1 MPMASVPRSD
11 GATPA
16 MAQWFAAKEA
26 HPDALVFFRM
36 GDFYELFF
44 SDAEAA
50 AAALDIA
57 LTQRGEHNGRPVPMC
72 GVPQHAAEAYLARLI
87 RRGFRVA
94 VAEQMEDPKARTS
107 KAPIRREVV
116 RLITPGTITEEAL
129 LEAGRANLLLALALD
144 GRVGVGAAW
153 LDVSTGLFETM
164 ALAQAD
170 LPSLLGR
177 LEPAEI
183 LAAGTLPLGEWA
195 ARCAPDVVPS
205 PPLVARRRLAE
216 AFGVASVDAF
226 GSFTDAEAIA
236 AVMAVDYVRAT
247 QAGTLPRLA
256 HPAPQGAVGLLSMDA
271 ATRASLE
278 IHRARDGGSLH
289 TLLGTVQRT
298 LSPAGARMLA
308 GWLSAPLTDT
318 AAIAARQDAWSWLLA
333 ERAAADRLRAA
344 LRSAP
349 DIARALARL
358 SVNRGGPRDLAAL
371 RDGLAAARAAA
382 MVLSAP
388 AAHAHPHAQ
397 PRAQSPAP
405 NAQSRPPNA
414 HAQSHAA
421 HARTQSH
428 APHSNVMAGPD
439 PAIPTTANSA
449 TDGRVKPGH
458 DGAVGPGH
466 DGALTSGH
474 DGPLGPSPDG
484 VLAGELSVALPPALQ
499 TASAALH
506 LDPSLEQRLTDALAD
521 PAPHRLDDGNAI
533 RAGFDAE
540 LDAERGLRDD
550 SRRTLA
556 TLQLDYAQRYGV
568 ASLKVRHHAQLG
580 YVIEAPAAS
589 AEKLRNF
596 PELTL
601 RQGMAN
607 GARFTTPELS
617 DLDRR
622 IAEAGE
628 RAAIRERAVFAH
640 LVQEALAHADA
651 LAACADAL
659 AFLDAVQSAAKLA
672 ESGTW
677 CRPEVTD
684 SDEFLVKSGRHPVVE
699 AALAGHA
706 AFVPNDCDLSPEQR
720 VLLLT
725 GPNMAGKSTFL
736 RQNALIVVLAQAG
749 LPVPAE
755 NATIGVVDRLFSR
768 VGAAD
773 DLARG
778 RSTFMVEMTETAA
791 ILHQAGPRSL
801 VVVDE
806 IGRGTATLDGLAIAW
821 AVLEALHSAIRCRTI
836 FATHF
841 HELAE
846 LADRLPRLKPHTMRV
861 KEWKG
866 TVVFLHEV
874 AAGAAG
880 RSWGVHVAELAGV
893 PAPVVRRAATLLAS
907 LEKHGGPLGAAGSPL
922 TALPLFA
929 AAPSTAQAEAPF
941 PPEPDPLTEAIAALE
956 PDRLTPR
963 DALDALYRLKAMLA
977 VPDAAAN

>member
-1 MPMASVPRSD
+1 MASVPKSA

-57 LTQRGEHNGRPVPMC
+57 LTQRGEHNGTPVPMC

-94 VAEQMEDPKARTS
+94 VTEQMEDPKLRTG
-107 KAPIRREVV
+107 KAPIRRAVV
-116 RLITPGTITEEAL
+116 RLVTPGTLTEEAL
-129 LEAGRANLLLALALD
+129 LEAGRSNLLLALSQD
-144 GRVGVGAAW
+144 GQQGVGAAW
-153 LDVSTGLFETM
+153 LDVSTGLFETI
-164 ALAQAD
+164 ALAALAE

-183 LAAGTLPLGEWA
+183 LAPGTLPLGEWVDK
-195 ARCAPDVVPS
+195 RAPDVVPS

-216 AFGVASVDAF
+216 TFGVASLDAF

-256 HPAPQGAVGLLSMDA
+256 HPVPQGSAGLLAMDA

-278 IHRARDGGSLH
+278 IHRARDGGALH

-298 LSPAGARMLA
+298 LSPAGTRMLA
-308 GWLSAPLTDT
+308 GWLGAPLTDI
-318 AAIAARQDAWSWLLA
+318 AAIAARQDAWSWLLVERDAA
-333 ERAAADRLRAA
+333 ERLRAS
-344 LRSAP
+344 LRATP

-371 RDGLAAARAAA
+371 RDGLAAARMAAGA
-382 MVLSAP
+382 LVVSPLPLAGKVGERSETGEG
-388 AAHAHPHAQ
+388 AATPQDPLPPLDA
-397 PRAQSPAP
+397 R
-405 NAQSRPPNA
+405 RPPP
-414 HAQSHAA
+414 Q
-421 HARTQSH
+421 
-428 APHSNVMAGPD
+428 
-439 PAIPTTANSA
+439 
-449 TDGRVKPGH
+449 
-458 DGAVGPGH
+458 
-466 DGALTSGH
+466 
-474 DGPLGPSPDG
+474 
-484 VLAGELSVALPPALQ
+484 AGEVYSGLP
-499 TASAALH
+499 AALH
-506 LDPSLEQRLTDALAD
+506 SALTALHVDAALEHRLTDALAD

-540 LDAERGLRDD
+540 LDAERALRDD
-550 SRRTLA
+550 SRRVIA
-556 TLQLDYAQRYGV
+556 TLQLDYSQRYGV
-568 ASLKVRHHAQLG
+568 ASLKIRHHAQLG
-580 YVIEAPAAS
+580 YVVEAPAA
-589 AEKLRNF
+589 AVERLRDM

-622 IAEAGE
+622 IAEAAE
-628 RAAIRERAVFAH
+628 RAASRERTVFGQ
-640 LVQEALAHADA
+640 LVQDALAHADA

-672 ESGTW
+672 EAGTW
-677 CRPEVTD
+677 CRPHVTD
-684 SDEFLVKSGRHPVVE
+684 GDEFLVKSGRHPVVE

-706 AFVPNDCDLSPEQR
+706 AFVPNDCDLTSEQR

-736 RQNALIVVLAQAG
+736 RQNALIVVLAQSG

-755 NATIGVVDRLFSR
+755 GAVIGVVDRLFSR

-846 LADRLPRLKPHTMRV
+846 LADRLPRIKPHTMRV

-893 PAPVVRRAATLLAS
+893 PAPVVRRAASLLAS
-907 LEKHGGPLGAAGSPL
+907 LEKHGGPLGAAGAAL

-929 AAPSTAQAEAPF
+929 AAPATTEPEAPSAS
-941 PPEPDPLTEAIAALE
+941 EPDPLATAVAALE
-956 PDRLTPR
+956 PDRMTPR
-963 DALDALYRLKAMLA
+963 EALDELYRLKAILA
-977 VPDAAAN
+977 VPDAAPT

>member
-1 MPMASVPRSD
+1 
-11 GATPA
+11 

-44 SDAEAA
+44 ADAEAA

-57 LTQRGEHNGRPVPMC
+57 LTQRGEHDGKPIPMC

-94 VAEQMEDPKARTS
+94 VTEQMEDPKARTG

-116 RLITPGTITEEAL
+116 RLVTPGTVTEEAL
-129 LEAGRANLLLALALD
+129 LEAGRTNLLLGLAQDRD
-144 GRVGVGAAW
+144 GIGAAW
-153 LDVSTGLFETM
+153 LDVSTGLFETA
-164 ALAQAD
+164 ALTHDD
-170 LPSLLGR
+170 LPALLGR

-183 LAAGTLPLGEWA
+183 LSPAELPLGDWA
-195 ARCAPDVVPS
+195 ERRAPDIAPS

-216 AFGVASVDAF
+216 TFGVASVDAF
-226 GSFTDAEAIA
+226 GSFTDAEATA
-236 AVMAVDYVRAT
+236 ALLAVDYVRAT

-256 HPAPQGAVGLLSMDA
+256 RPAPQGSAGLLAMDA

-278 IHRARDGGSLH
+278 IHRARDGGALH
-289 TLLGTVQRT
+289 SLLGTVQRT
-298 LSPAGARMLA
+298 LTPAGTRLLA
-308 GWLSAPLTDT
+308 GWLAAPLADPV
-318 AAIAARQDAWSWLLA
+318 AIAARQDAWAWLVA
-333 ERAAADRLRAA
+333 EQAAAGRLRAA
-344 LRSAP
+344 LRTAP
-349 DIARALARL
+349 DIARALGRL
-358 SVNRGGPRDLAAL
+358 SVGRGGPRDLAAL
-371 RDGLAAARAAA
+371 RDGLLAAKAAEA
-382 MVLSAP
+382 ALRNSAP
-388 AAHAHPHAQ
+388 P
-397 PRAQSPAP
+397 PPSPLPQGEGA
-405 NAQSRPPNA
+405 
-414 HAQSHAA
+414 SHAWLPTLLRSTA
-421 HARTQSH
+421 
-428 APHSNVMAGPD
+428 MAL
-439 PAIPTTANSA
+439 
-449 TDGRVKPGH
+449 RV
-458 DGAVGPGH
+458 
-466 DGALTSGH
+466 
-474 DGPLGPSPDG
+474 
-484 VLAGELSVALPPALQ
+484 
-499 TASAALH
+499 
-506 LDPSLEQRLTDALAD
+506 DPSLEQSLTAALAD

-533 RAGFDAE
+533 RPGFDAE
-540 LDAERGLRDD
+540 LDAERALRDD
-550 SRRTLA
+550 TRRVLA

-568 ASLKVRHHAQLG
+568 ASLKIRHHAQLG
-580 YVIEAPAAS
+580 YVIEAPAA
-589 AEKLRNF
+589 AVEKLRDV

-628 RAAIRERAVFAH
+628 RAAARERAVFGH
-640 LVQEALAHADA
+640 LVETTLAHAES

-659 AFLDAVQSAAKLA
+659 AFLDTTQSAARLA
-672 ESGTW
+672 EAGTW
-677 CRPEVTD
+677 CRPLVTD
-684 SDEFLVKSGRHPVVE
+684 SDAFLVRAGRHPVVE

-706 AFVPNDCDLSPEQR
+706 QFVPNDSDLSPDQR

-749 LPVPAE
+749 LPVPAQS
-755 NATIGVVDRLFSR
+755 ATIGVVDRLFSR

-846 LADRLPRLKPHTMRV
+846 LADRLPRMKPHTMRV
-861 KEWKG
+861 KEWKRS
-866 TVVFLHEV
+866 VVFLHEV

-893 PAPVVRRAATLLAS
+893 PASVVRRAASLLAS
-907 LEKHGGPLGAAGSPL
+907 LEKHGGPLGAAGAPL

-929 AAPSTAQAEAPF
+929 ASSTES
-941 PPEPDPLTEAIAALE
+941 PPEPDPLSEEIAALE
-956 PDRLTPR
+956 PDQMTPR
-963 DALDALYRLKAMLA
+963 EALDALYRLKALQA
-977 VPDAAAN
+977 VPDTAGN